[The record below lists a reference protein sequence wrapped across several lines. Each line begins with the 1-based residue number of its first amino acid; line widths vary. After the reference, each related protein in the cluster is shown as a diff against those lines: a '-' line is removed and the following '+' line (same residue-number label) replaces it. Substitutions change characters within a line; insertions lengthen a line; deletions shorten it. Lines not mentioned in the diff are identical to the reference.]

1 MVPMALVKASCRGC
15 EKPWHVQLFFTI
27 GARPKDSFRLSQTPL
42 YADIAGVGGTGVG
55 GVVLG
60 GAGSLNFLLCIALE
74 KVVGPNCEQFS

>member
-1 MVPMALVKASCRGC
+1 MVPTALVKASCRGC

-27 GARPKDSFRLSQTPL
+27 GAHPKDSFRLSQTPL

-55 GVVLG
+55 G
-60 GAGSLNFLLCIALE
+60 AGSLNFLLCIALE